1 MLPSKQGYDEVKM
14 DSNSDELSVDE
25 RNVDPAVRY
34 HPSIGVGN
42 TRQIALNLF
51 VEDVGLDE
59 TFTHCITENVSRP
72 LDWIPGDLMAVL
84 SHLVESLQLLLL
96 LPCHQAG
103 FDEVIVGWEPAGHL
117 TGDPSEAQ
125 YAGQVCQPDYRFS
138 CLRGLNWIFLR
149 FTSYQQE

>member
-1 MLPSKQGYDEVKM
+1 MLLPSKQGYDEVKM

-51 VEDVGLDE
+51 VEDIRLDE
-59 TFTHCITENVSRP
+59 AFTHCITENVSRP
-72 LDWIPGDLMAVL
+72 LDWIPGDLVTVL
-84 SHLVESLQLLLL
+84 SDLVQSLQLLLL

-103 FDEVIVGWEPAGHL
+103 FHEVIVGWEPAGHL
-117 TGDPSEAQ
+117 AGDSSETQ
-125 YAGQVCQPDYRFS
+125 YAGQVGQSDYHFS
-138 CLRGLNWIFLR
+138 GLLRLNWIFLR
-149 FTSYQQE
+149 LTNY